1 MNAFKV
7 KRGSVNMQVLPDDAS
22 AKDRIIA
29 HLRIALE
36 ECDKLNASLAAID
49 INQAIEKMLKF

>member
-1 MNAFKV
+1 
-7 KRGSVNMQVLPDDAS
+7 MQVLPDDAS